1 MDTLELKQS
10 GDLAR
15 IVLRRP
21 PLNYL
26 NIELLRAFQAG
37 MEGLGETP
45 DCRALIVEA
54 EGKAFSAGLDIQE
67 QTRENI
73 FLLIEQF
80 HSVARALTA
89 FPRPTIAVVRG
100 MALGAGNELAACCDF
115 IFASE
120 AASFGQPE
128 VKFGSIPSLAPLL
141 LPSLIGSRHTLELIL
156 TGDFISAKEAQ
167 HLGLVHAVSP
177 DDRLWDSVEA
187 FVSKFQRLSL
197 AVVQL
202 ALQSARSFRVR
213 ALEEHVREAESIYL
227 NQLMDLEDSAEG
239 AKAFL
244 EKRPPKWQN
253 R

>member
-1 MDTLELKQS
+1 METVELKRS

-26 NIELLRAFQAG
+26 NLELLRAFQAG
-37 MEGLGETP
+37 MESLGEAP
-45 DCRALIVEA
+45 DCRALIVES
-54 EGKAFSAGLDIQE
+54 EGKAFSAGLDISD

-89 FPRPTIAVVRG
+89 FPRPTIAVVQG

-115 IFASE
+115 VFASE

-156 TGDFISAKEAQ
+156 TGDFLSAKEAQ
-167 HLGLVHAVSP
+167 RIGLVYAVSP
-177 DDRLWDSVEA
+177 DEQLWESVEA
-187 FVSKFQRLSL
+187 LLSKFRRLSL
-197 AVVQL
+197 PVSQL
-202 ALQSARSFRVR
+202 ALQSARSFRAR
-213 ALEEHVREAESIYL
+213 ALDEHLREAEALYL
-227 NQLMDLEDSAEG
+227 DQLMDLEDNAEG

>member
-1 MDTLELKQS
+1 MGTIELKQS

-15 IVLRRP
+15 IILRRP

-26 NIELLRAFQAG
+26 NIELLQAFQAG
-37 MEGLGETP
+37 MESLGDSP
-45 DCRALIVEA
+45 DCRALIVES
-54 EGKAFSAGLDIQE
+54 EGKAFSAGLDILE

-80 HSVARALTA
+80 HAVARALTA
-89 FPRPTIAVVRG
+89 FPRPTIAVVQG

-115 IFASE
+115 VFASE

-128 VKFGSIPSLAPLL
+128 VKFGGIPSLAPLL
-141 LPSLIGSRHTLELIL
+141 LPSLIGSRYTLELIL

-167 HLGLVHAVSP
+167 RVGLVYAVSP
-177 DDRLWDSVEA
+177 DDQLWDSVEA
-187 FVSKFQRLSL
+187 LVNKFRRLSL
-197 AVVQL
+197 AISRL
-202 ALQSARSFRVR
+202 ALQSARSPRAR
-213 ALEEHVREAESIYL
+213 ALEEHLREAESLYL
-227 NQLMDLEDSAEG
+227 DRLMDLEDCAEG